1 MEKYKQIKKVAIYGI
16 ITNVLLSI
24 IKLVTGLLSYSQA
37 MIADGI
43 NSLGD
48 IVSSIMTL
56 IGNKISSK
64 PKDSDHPYG
73 HGKAEYIFSL
83 MIGVTL
89 IQFAIQ
95 IIKNAIDSYSSK
107 QKVEFSIYLI
117 LVSIVVIAIKYALYI
132 YTKKVGSKTQSLL
145 LVANSKD
152 YRNDIFV
159 TLGTLTSIIFD
170 YFSLYIA
177 DVIVAIIIAIWTG
190 YSGFKIIVE
199 AYRVLMD
206 TNIDSK
212 TIDKIRQIVLKI
224 RGISHIDDI
233 TSKPTGLKYLII
245 IKVSVPGNITVNTAH
260 KAAAIIRRRVNKLDK
275 IADTIVHINPS

>member
-1 MEKYKQIKKVAIYGI
+1 MEKYKQIKKVAIYGM

-24 IKLVTGLLSYSQA
+24 IKLIAGILSYSQA

-64 PKDSDHPYG
+64 PRDSDHPYG

-83 MIGVTL
+83 IIGVIL
-89 IQFAIQ
+89 IEFSIE
-95 IIKNAIDSYSSK
+95 IIKNAINSYINK
-107 QKVEFSIYLI
+107 QSVEFSIYLI
-117 LVSIVVIAIKYALYI
+117 VVSIAVIAIKYALYV
-132 YTKKVGSKTQSLL
+132 YTKNVGTKTQSLL
-145 LVANSKD
+145 LIANSKD

-159 TLGTLTSIIFD
+159 TIGTLISIVFD
-170 YFSLYIA
+170 YFNLYIA
-177 DVIVAIIIAIWTG
+177 DVVVAIIISIWTG

-206 TNIDSK
+206 TNIDLK
-212 TIDKIRQIVLKI
+212 TIDRIRQIVLKI
-224 RGISHIDDI
+224 KGISHIDDI
-233 TSKPTGLKYLII
+233 TSQPTGIKYLII
-245 IKVSVPGNITVNTAH
+245 IKVSVPGNMTVKTSH
-260 KAAAIIRRRVNKLDK
+260 KTAAIIRRRVNKLDK
-275 IADTIVHINPS
+275 VADTIVHINPS